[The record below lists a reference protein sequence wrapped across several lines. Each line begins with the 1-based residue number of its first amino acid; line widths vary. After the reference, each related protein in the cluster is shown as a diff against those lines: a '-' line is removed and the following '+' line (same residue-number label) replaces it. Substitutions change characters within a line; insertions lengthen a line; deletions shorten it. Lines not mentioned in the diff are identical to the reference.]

1 MSLNP
6 KMEDIVVVKNYLKN
20 KLINEGL
27 NKREKTLLDNIT
39 TQINE
44 APIDYSNVGG
54 SRMERGTQS
63 KIDDKQTPFHEMG
76 LSDELIDVLSSE
88 AFQHSVEKV
97 KEVLGDNSRMVEGD
111 PNSVFRNLMGTA
123 MNSLGTISRFQNGK
137 ETEIEN
143 LAVKVVT
150 NHFSLDK
157 PPYNQRLKLRAELT
171 TSPMSSVRGMRTQPE
186 KFSDAQVIDAFKN
199 AEKHQ
204 KDLEEFAADF
214 EDFDWTK
221 GKELFDKRM
230 EEDALQTFKDE
241 KIKRR
246 IMNTFVQ
253 GAAFNVGHLYK
264 ELTAKINNIN
274 PELMTAYNVSQS
286 TMEHLYWMYP
296 NMEESASAGMGHLGQ
311 VEILDPETE
320 GGPYI
325 ISAKAM
331 TLPLLVHELVKGVFS
346 FMAWDSLPEGEKQ
359 SSMVAGSEDTLPG
372 EVWDSRLGLIFW
384 KKLQQAMPN
393 VIFEDNQ
400 RIIQL
405 YLVHKFGN
413 LPAKKLKTFTISV
426 LEGHPSSI
434 EAIDKMIEEI
444 KVLLEK
450 TKKYYAEN
458 PPKTSPSSN
467 NDDDEEDEDDED
479 NNSGNEDFGDDD
491 DDVW

>member
-6 KMEDIVVVKNYLKN
+6 NMEDISVVKNYLDK
-20 KLINEGL
+20 KLMTEGL

-111 PNSVFRNLMGTA
+111 PNSVFSNLMGVA
-123 MNSLGTISRFQNGK
+123 GNSLRTISRFQNGK
-137 ETEIEN
+137 EEQIEN

-150 NHFSLDK
+150 EHFSLDK
-157 PPYNQRLKLRAELT
+157 PPYNQRLKLRAKLT
-171 TSPMSSVRGMRTQPE
+171 TSPMSSVSGMRTQPE

-264 ELTAKINNIN
+264 ELTNNINNIN

-320 GGPYI
+320 DGPYI
-325 ISAKAM
+325 IEARAM

-393 VIFEDNQ
+393 EIFEDNQ
-400 RIIQL
+400 RTIQL

-434 EAIDKMIEEI
+434 AAIDKMIEEI

-467 NDDDEEDEDDED
+467 NDFDDDEEDDDD
-479 NNSGNEDFGDDD
+479 DTNNNDFGDDD
-491 DDVW
+491 DDDVW